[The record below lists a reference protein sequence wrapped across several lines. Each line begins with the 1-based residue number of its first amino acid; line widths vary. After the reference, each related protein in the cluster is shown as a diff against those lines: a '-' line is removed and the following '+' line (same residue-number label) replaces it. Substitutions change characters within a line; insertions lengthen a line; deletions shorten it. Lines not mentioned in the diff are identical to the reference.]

1 MRKSKVTYIY
11 GLKDPRDELIHYIGK
26 SDKPERRRREHI
38 EDNETNAERVDWI
51 ADLLGCNLEP
61 ELVILQEVF
70 RSEWQEAEIYW
81 IARGREESWP
91 LTNVMPGGQG
101 GTSGPREPDYSFMR
115 WYIPDVSW
123 HKFCDLSIMEK
134 DAICLEVARALGGI
148 FTAWYDAKQKGEQ
161 VASREDMTRQQ
172 IRAGLEAGCKAMY
185 AL

>member
-1 MRKSKVTYIY
+1 MRKPKVTYIY

-51 ADLLGCNLEP
+51 ADLLVCSLEP

-81 IARGREESWP
+81 I
-91 LTNVMPGGQG
+91 

-115 WYIPDVSW
+115 CYIPDVSW